1 MNVPPPPFPLGN
13 GEATGESLL
22 PCPFLLRLPPPC
34 PPFPSSH
41 AFSFQQRKLLYC
53 PGGAGPSMTNTWAEH
68 SPVHSFGFSEQQ
80 VLEKA
85 PENRA
90 SLQLPCCLSSTGPK
104 KMVRTYSRSLS
115 HTVVLRKPPRFHPG
129 RATLHREIWK
139 LLHHDCHY
147 RDTFHSLA
155 MFQSPYCMTLGTE
168 AQPDT
173 QWPNTRVYEDKRRW
187 SP

>member
-104 KMVRTYSRSLS
+104 KMMRAYSRSLS
-115 HTVVLRKPPRFHPG
+115 HTVASQISSRKGHPPQRNLEAVASRLSLPRHFSLPSYVPV
-129 RATLHREIWK
+129 T
-139 LLHHDCHY
+139 LLHDLGY
-147 RDTFHSLA
+147 R
-155 MFQSPYCMTLGTE
+155 GT
-168 AQPDT
+168 A
-173 QWPNTRVYEDKRRW
+173 
-187 SP
+187 

>member
-1 MNVPPPPFPLGN
+1 MLEGHPAYECAP
-13 GEATGESLL
+13 S
-22 PCPFLLRLPPPC
+22 
-34 PPFPSSH
+34 PFPSGKWRSNWGVSP
-41 AFSFQQRKLLYC
+41 ALPLPPQAPSTLSTFPQFSCLLLPAEKASLLSRRC
-53 PGGAGPSMTNTWAEH
+53 GPIHDKHLGEH

-147 RDTFHSLA
+147 QDTFHSLA
-155 MFQSPYCMTLGTE
+155 MF
-168 AQPDT
+168 
-173 QWPNTRVYEDKRRW
+173 
-187 SP
+187 

>member
-22 PCPFLLRLPPPC
+22 PCPIPPQAPSTLSTFPRFSCLLLPAEKA
-34 PPFPSSH
+34 S
-41 AFSFQQRKLLYC
+41 LLSRRC
-53 PGGAGPSMTNTWAEH
+53 GPIHDKHLGEH

-104 KMVRTYSRSLS
+104 KMMRAYSRSLS
-115 HTVVLRKPPRFHPG
+115 HTVASQISSRKGHPPQRNLEAVASRLSLPRHFSLPSYVLV
-129 RATLHREIWK
+129 T
-139 LLHHDCHY
+139 LLHDLGY
-147 RDTFHSLA
+147 R
-155 MFQSPYCMTLGTE
+155 GT
-168 AQPDT
+168 A
-173 QWPNTRVYEDKRRW
+173 
-187 SP
+187 